1 MVLLDL
7 EQRTKDSNLC

>member
-1 MVLLDL
+1 MVLLDS